1 MPRSSH
7 KALVLLHSG
16 LCTLLLCA
24 EPTLSVLR
32 AQSTAAPASPPPAP
46 APAPPVPATPV
57 APVDADNRPKQ
68 LFESGVQSF
77 EEGRFPEALASFEQ
91 AYRLKPHPLVQV
103 NIANCYDKLNQPADA
118 LEHFEAFLASAEGS
132 PAQREEVRA
141 AVARLAKL
149 AGRLNLQL
157 TPEQTSGTLDDQAG
171 LHPPNQWVSAG
182 RHRLTFAAPGYEPV
196 VRVVDVRAG
205 ETTDVSVNLQPLPP
219 PTLATSAA
227 PASQGTQAAGPTTTP
242 LPPTAMSGAQSR
254 PLPAN
259 IWISGGATFG
269 LGVVAVVTGQLALA
283 ANREFDANLSAV
295 RNSTL
300 TEYQRAG
307 AWARGVDAANR
318 ADALAAVTDV
328 LLGLTLVGA
337 GLTTY
342 FYLADRNQPETRS
355 PRVSLQAS
363 PRSGQVALRGH
374 F

>member
-1 MPRSSH
+1 
-7 KALVLLHSG
+7 
-16 LCTLLLCA
+16 
-24 EPTLSVLR
+24 
-32 AQSTAAPASPPPAP
+32 
-46 APAPPVPATPV
+46 
-57 APVDADNRPKQ
+57 
-68 LFESGVQSF
+68 
-77 EEGRFPEALASFEQ
+77 
-91 AYRLKPHPLVQV
+91 
-103 NIANCYDKLNQPADA
+103 
-118 LEHFEAFLASAEGS
+118 
-132 PAQREEVRA
+132 
-141 AVARLAKL
+141 
-149 AGRLNLQL
+149 
-157 TPEQTSGTLDDQAG
+157 
-171 LHPPNQWVSAG
+171 
-182 RHRLTFAAPGYEPV
+182 
-196 VRVVDVRAG
+196 
-205 ETTDVSVNLQPLPP
+205 
-219 PTLATSAA
+219 
-227 PASQGTQAAGPTTTP
+227 
-242 LPPTAMSGAQSR
+242 MSGAQSR